1 MYSSTTRASINAVHD
16 DILKKWEATWQKT
29 EMTKLEKILEQKG
42 GAYHTSGRDSLF
54 FQVYTDVEFIAGPPE
69 ANRNEVV
76 VTLVIDAPP
85 IGAARDKDAKKRFT
99 YWEHSRR
106 LQGSSLVVLIV
117 VSDRTVRTY
126 LVVIASFGK
135 SIAESSKY
143 DEGRIQLRV
152 SFFEPEVELM
162 ALRGERL
169 KFNKDRFA
177 VLVDNSVMFE
187 AVRPFLQKIQTTEP
201 TEIPFL
207 RYIAARGSLEAVDI
221 LPPKYTRAPNFR
233 FNLQCLAK
241 PGAALTTKLD
251 VLNTLAVA
259 RARDQ
264 LKKFSVLDSS
274 QVDAVMDTLTREV
287 SLIQG

>member
-1 MYSSTTRASINAVHD
+1 MYSSTIRASINAVHD

-42 GAYHTSGRDSLF
+42 GAYRTTGRDSLF

-69 ANRNEVV
+69 ANRNEVA
-76 VTLVIDAPP
+76 VTLVIDAPS
-85 IGAARDKDAKKRFT
+85 IGAARDEDAKKRFA
-99 YWEHSRR
+99 YWEHSSR

-117 VSDRTVRTY
+117 VSDRTARAY
-126 LVVIASFGK
+126 LGVIASFGK

-143 DEGRIQLRV
+143 DKGRIQLRV
-152 SFFEPEVELM
+152 SFFESEVELM

-169 KFNKDRFA
+169 NFNKDRFA
-177 VLVDNSVMFE
+177 VLVDNGVMFE
-187 AVRPFLQKIQTTEP
+187 AVRPFLQKLQTTEP
-201 TEIPFL
+201 TEIPFS
-207 RYIAARGSLEAVDI
+207 RYIAAGGSLEAVDI
-221 LPPKYTRAPNFR
+221 LPPKYARAPDFK

-241 PGAALTTKLD
+241 PGATLTTKLD

-264 LKKFSVLDSS
+264 LKKYSVLDPS

>member
-1 MYSSTTRASINAVHD
+1 MYSSTIRASINAVHD

-42 GAYHTSGRDSLF
+42 GAYRTTGRDSLF

-69 ANRNEVV
+69 ANRNEVA
-76 VTLVIDAPP
+76 VTLVIDAPS
-85 IGAARDKDAKKRFT
+85 IGAARDEDAKKRFA
-99 YWEHSRR
+99 YWEHSSR

-117 VSDRTVRTY
+117 VSDRTARAY
-126 LVVIASFGK
+126 LGVIASFGK

>member
-42 GAYHTSGRDSLF
+42 GAYRTSGRDSLF

-126 LVVIASFGK
+126 LGVIASFGK